1 MEVALRVKGR
11 LRLLRVVEVLG
22 ADVVASDTE
31 FTTSDARH
39 VVVMLV
45 DSKVVHFRDIHDL
58 EITAR
63 KRTTNVA

>member
-1 MEVALRVKGR
+1 MEVALGVKGR

-31 FTTSDARH
+31 FTTSDAGY

-58 EITAR
+58 EITTG